1 MVTAPDSIDQLSQVI
16 SHVIAPAFMLGAVT
30 SFVSIVTSRTDVVLG
45 RIRTLNAIPADDP
58 DRGHLRE
65 DVQRLSRRLVLLRR
79 CLLLTLTS
87 GVVTML
93 LMIASFALA
102 IIGVQH
108 VWSVAFLFIIALVLF
123 CAAMVILGL
132 DGMISIHEPD
142 YF

>member
-1 MVTAPDSIDQLSQVI
+1 MVTTPDSIDQLSQVT

-45 RIRTLNAIPADDP
+45 RMRTLNAIPSDDP
-58 DRGHLRE
+58 GRAHLKE
-65 DVQRLSRRLVLLRR
+65 DVQGLSRRLVLLRR
-79 CLLLTLTS
+79 CLLLTLAS

-108 VWSVAFLFIIALVLF
+108 VSSVAILFMVALTLF
-123 CAAMVILGL
+123 CAAMVILGR
-132 DGMISIHEPD
+132 DGMISIHEHD

>member
-1 MVTAPDSIDQLSQVI
+1 M
-16 SHVIAPAFMLGAVT
+16 
-30 SFVSIVTSRTDVVLG
+30 
-45 RIRTLNAIPADDP
+45 RTLNAIPSDDP
-58 DRGHLRE
+58 GRAHLKE

-79 CLLLTLTS
+79 CLLLTLAS

-108 VWSVAFLFIIALVLF
+108 VWSVAILFMVALTLF
-123 CAAMVILGL
+123 CAAMVILGR
-132 DGMISIHEPD
+132 DGMISIHEHD

>member
-1 MVTAPDSIDQLSQVI
+1 MVATPDSIDQLSQVI

-30 SFVSIVTSRTDVVLG
+30 SFVSIVTSRIDVVLG
-45 RIRTLNAIPADDP
+45 PIRSLNAIPPDDHE
-58 DRGHLRE
+58 RAHLRV

-79 CLLLTLTS
+79 CLRLTLMA

-102 IIGVQH
+102 IFGVQH
-108 VWSVAFLFIIALVLF
+108 VWSVAILFIVALILF